1 MSMGMYL
8 IYFALLLIVP
18 LWAQMKVKSAYKK
31 YSQVPTSSQMTGFEV
46 ARQILDENGL
56 FDVTIEEVKGTLTD
70 HYDPRSKTVRLSS
83 DNYHGR
89 SMAASAVAAHE
100 VGHALQDAEEYGFLK
115 FRTSLVPL
123 AQFGSSTAFYIIL
136 AGIFFNM
143 MNLLLVGIFFMAFAV
158 LFQLVTLPVEFN
170 ASSRAMDQLVG
181 MGIIAHNEER
191 DTKKVLDAAAL
202 TYVAAALVAVAE
214 LFRFILIFLANR
226 D

>member
-89 SMAASAVAAHE
+89 SMRS
-100 VGHALQDAEEYGFLK
+100 
-115 FRTSLVPL
+115 
-123 AQFGSSTAFYIIL
+123 
-136 AGIFFNM
+136 
-143 MNLLLVGIFFMAFAV
+143 
-158 LFQLVTLPVEFN
+158 
-170 ASSRAMDQLVG
+170 
-181 MGIIAHNEER
+181 EER
-191 DTKKVLDAAAL
+191 RVGK
-202 TYVAAALVAVAE
+202 E
-214 LFRFILIFLANR
+214 
-226 D
+226 